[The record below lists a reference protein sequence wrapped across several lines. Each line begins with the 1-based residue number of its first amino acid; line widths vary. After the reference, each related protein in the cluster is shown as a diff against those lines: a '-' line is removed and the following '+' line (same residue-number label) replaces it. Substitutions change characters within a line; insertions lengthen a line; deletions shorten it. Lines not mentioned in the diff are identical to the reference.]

1 MDKHSQTM
9 TRNLLAW
16 AALTDL
22 CLVLRRSVL
31 MATLPEEEAERRLF
45 EEIREFKEARWC
57 TNRS

>member
-1 MDKHSQTM
+1 M
-9 TRNLLAW
+9 
-16 AALTDL
+16 TDL